1 VGGGIVSGPVTD
13 QNALTDDEREQRCRQ
28 EQISHEHY
36 TRETVEAI
44 VAARVA
50 QVTADRDRW
59 KIQRDA
65 VFRGFK
71 TALAER
77 DALVEKI
84 RAIADQMIEDDGG
97 CDQYAEDLRAV
108 LPSTGDHTPEK
119 ESNR

>member
-1 VGGGIVSGPVTD
+1 VTD
-13 QNALTDDEREQRCRQ
+13 QDALTDDE
-28 EQISHEHY
+28 IASHTYMAVEGPMF
-36 TRETVEAI
+36 TVGDVERI

-50 QVTADRDRW
+50 QVTADRDKW
-59 KIQRDA
+59 KIERDA